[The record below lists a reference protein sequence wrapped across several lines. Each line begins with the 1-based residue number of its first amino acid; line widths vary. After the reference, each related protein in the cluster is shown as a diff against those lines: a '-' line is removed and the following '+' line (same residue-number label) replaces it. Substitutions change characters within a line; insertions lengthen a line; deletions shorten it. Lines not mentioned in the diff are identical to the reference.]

1 MISAELFDAYLK
13 CKTKA
18 QLTFG
23 QASAGDSSHAISN
36 WQRHLAEHY
45 QTDCSN
51 RLEFGDGADCLV
63 GSPHPKDLRSAKYRL
78 IIQPYITA
86 EGVGS
91 NIHALERGSA
101 QTQKRHSPY
110 APIRF
115 VPLEKTSTHPKR
127 MLAFDA
133 FVLWKASGKMPT
145 EGMIIHGSQHA
156 TLGVKLH
163 ARIHEV
169 ESLVEKLRAFLAKG
183 TSPEPALIK
192 HCSECIFEAYCR
204 KRVTEKDD
212 LSLLDGLGP
221 TDRAK
226 LNAKGIF
233 TVTQLA
239 YTFRPRRRPKHQAS
253 RREKYHH
260 ALKALAIR
268 DRKIHVVGK
277 PELAI
282 NGTPVYLDVESLPDR
297 DFYYLVGLRIPEG
310 SSFLQHSLWADEPSD
325 EEKIWRSFL
334 GILQGIDNP
343 VLIHYG
349 AYETSFLKRLA
360 IRYPTSTAETAFVD
374 ALIKRA
380 VNLLTI
386 TYSQIYFPTY
396 SNGLKDVARHLGFQ
410 WSHPSASGLQS
421 VIWRQQ
427 WEETTDPSIK
437 QTIVT
442 YNKEDCEALELVTH
456 AVERVAVFAERRDE
470 PGANANEVCVH
481 ADDVQKAS
489 KWCRFTSPIP
499 ALEVINKAAHWDY
512 QRDRIYLRN
521 SDRRRRSNPLRT
533 PPRNVS
539 PHVNKA
545 VVCSVPSR
553 CPVCR
558 GKNLK
563 VGPQRS
569 KIILDL
575 HFGKAS
581 IKRWIVKYFFHSCEC
596 LRCGEQIHPLERT
609 WGRGK
614 YGWNLIAFLIYE
626 IVELSI
632 PQRVATRQAN
642 RLFGLTLPRSSVAEQ
657 KTMVARQYEESR
669 QILLRRIIA
678 GTLVH
683 VDETPIVT
691 QGKRAFVWVFCN
703 FEDVVYIYS
712 ENREAGTVQTI
723 LKDFKG
729 VLVSDFY
736 SAYDSLDCPQQ
747 KCLIHLMRD
756 LNDDMLKSPYD
767 DEMRQ
772 IVHQFAELLRPIVD
786 TVDRRGLKKH
796 FLKKHVSDVK
806 RFYKWL
812 VTRQWQSEVAEKCRQ
827 RLEKNREK
835 LFTFLSYDGVPW
847 NNNNAEHAMKAF
859 AALRDVIEGPATPVG
874 IEEYL
879 ILLSVS
885 ETCRYKNVDFLEFLR
900 SRVKD
905 INAFL
910 TSRGHTKVAEKH

>member
-1 MISAELFDAYLK
+1 M
-13 CKTKA
+13 
-18 QLTFG
+18 
-23 QASAGDSSHAISN
+23 
-36 WQRHLAEHY
+36 
-45 QTDCSN
+45 
-51 RLEFGDGADCLV
+51 
-63 GSPHPKDLRSAKYRL
+63 
-78 IIQPYITA
+78 
-86 EGVGS
+86 
-91 NIHALERGSA
+91 
-101 QTQKRHSPY
+101 
-110 APIRF
+110 
-115 VPLEKTSTHPKR
+115 
-127 MLAFDA
+127 
-133 FVLWKASGKMPT
+133 
-145 EGMIIHGSQHA
+145 
-156 TLGVKLH
+156 
-163 ARIHEV
+163 
-169 ESLVEKLRAFLAKG
+169 
-183 TSPEPALIK
+183 
-192 HCSECIFEAYCR
+192 FEAYCR
-204 KRVTEKDD
+204 KKVTEKDD
-212 LSLLDGLGP
+212 LSLLDGLGT

-226 LNAKGIF
+226 LNAKGLF

-239 YTFRPRRRPKHQAS
+239 YTFRPRRRPKQQAA
-253 RREKYHH
+253 RRERYHH

-268 DRKIHVVGK
+268 DRKIHVVGR
-277 PELAI
+277 PELAL
-282 NGTPVYLDVESLPDR
+282 NGTPVYLDVEGLPDR
-297 DFYYLVGLRIPEG
+297 GFYYLIGLRVPEG
-310 SSFLQHSLWADEPSD
+310 SSFLQHSFWADKPSD
-325 EEKIWRSFL
+325 EERIWRSLL

-360 IRYPTSTAETAFVD
+360 SRYSTSTADRTYVD

-380 VNLLTI
+380 VNLLAI

-396 SNGLKDVARHLGFQ
+396 SNGLKEIAHYLGFQ

-427 WEETTDPSIK
+427 WEETSDPSIK

-442 YNKEDCEALELVTH
+442 YNKEDCEALELVTRS
-456 AVERVAVFAERRDE
+456 VERVAVFAERRDE
-470 PGANANEVCVH
+470 SGATANEVCVH
-481 ADDVQKAS
+481 AEDVQKAT
-489 KWCRFTSPIP
+489 KWCRFTSSIP
-499 ALEVINKAAHWDY
+499 ALEAINEAAHWDY
-512 QRDRIYLRN
+512 QRDRVYIRN
-521 SDRRRRSNPLRT
+521 SDTRRRPNPLRPQSRT
-533 PPRNVS
+533 VR
-539 PHVNKA
+539 PHVNKV

-553 CPVCR
+553 CPRCR
-558 GKNLK
+558 SKNLK
-563 VGPQRS
+563 VGPQHS
-569 KIILDL
+569 KIIYDL
-575 HFGKAS
+575 CLGRAS
-581 IKRWIVKYFFHSCEC
+581 IKRWIVKYFFHRSGC
-596 LRCGEQIHPLERT
+596 LRCGEQIHAPEQT

-632 PQRVATRQAN
+632 PQRVATLQAN

-657 KTMVARQYEESR
+657 KTMVARRYEETR
-669 QILLRRIIA
+669 RILLRRIIA

-703 FEDVVYIYS
+703 FEEVVYIYS

-747 KCLIHLMRD
+747 KCLIHLVRD
-756 LNDDMLKSPYD
+756 LNDDMLKNPYD

-772 IVHQFAELLRPIVD
+772 IVQQFAELLRPIVD
-786 TVDRRGLKKH
+786 TVDQRGLKKH
-796 FLKKHVSDVK
+796 FLKKHILEVK

-812 VTRQWQSEVAEKCRQ
+812 LTRQWQSEVAAKCRQ
-827 RLEKNREK
+827 RLEKNQEK

-879 ILLSVS
+879 ILLSVA

-900 SRVKD
+900 SREKD
-905 INAFL
+905 INAFS
-910 TSRGHTKVAEKH
+910 TNRGRTKVAERH